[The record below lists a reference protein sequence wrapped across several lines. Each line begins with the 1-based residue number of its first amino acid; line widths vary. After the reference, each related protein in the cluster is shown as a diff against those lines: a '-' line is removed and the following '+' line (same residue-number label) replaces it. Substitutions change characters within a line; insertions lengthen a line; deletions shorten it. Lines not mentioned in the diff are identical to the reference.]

1 MDVRDPSFRLVEEDA
16 PLRRIVD
23 TIVEALDPEQII
35 LFGVPTEKNL
45 LTLQPA
51 NVQHWTLEGSWRV
64 HFLR

>member
-1 MDVRDPSFRLVEEDA
+1 MDARDPPRSVEEDA
-16 PLRRIVD
+16 TLRRIVD

-35 LFGVPTEKNL
+35 LFGVLTEKNL

-51 NVQHWTLEGSWRV
+51 NVQRWTLEGSWRV